1 MSKPKALV
9 DMSNSPTRDNSM
21 YMNLDA
27 DYIKSVKKERRMRN
41 FTLNDYLPNSLK
53 RDQSVGGMSNDAT
66 SVGSGLQNTTKSKK
80 AKAFMNVTSRI
91 MSVQKSGSLNRLAS
105 LSEIDPMTEI
115 GEHKPYM
122 GS

>member
-53 RDQSVGGMSNDAT
+53 RD
-66 SVGSGLQNTTKSKK
+66 
-80 AKAFMNVTSRI
+80 
-91 MSVQKSGSLNRLAS
+91 
-105 LSEIDPMTEI
+105 
-115 GEHKPYM
+115 
-122 GS
+122 